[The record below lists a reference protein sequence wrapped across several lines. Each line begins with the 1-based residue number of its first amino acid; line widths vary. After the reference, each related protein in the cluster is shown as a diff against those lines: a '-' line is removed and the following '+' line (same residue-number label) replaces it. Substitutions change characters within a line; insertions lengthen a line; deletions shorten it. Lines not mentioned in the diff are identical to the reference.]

1 MHKIVHSGPVRIA
14 KPGDVLG
21 LSAALAET
29 ACEVTAETLE
39 YTQMK
44 TCRRDDLLQ
53 FLKHHMEGS
62 RNAANCL
69 NKEYRAALADAS
81 RLALLDSVSG
91 RVAHLLVEF
100 AAEAGTLEDQ
110 HPVLHMPLKQADIAA
125 MIGCS
130 RESISRVLQEF
141 RHKGILTIKGAT
153 VTNVAGECIPDSILN
168 CTLPAFRL
176 SAIGRKMFS
185 IASGALY
192 VN

>member
-1 MHKIVHSGPVRIA
+1 MKEQVHKILHGGLVRIA

-21 LSAALAET
+21 LSLALAET
-29 ACEVTAETLE
+29 AYEATAETLE

-44 TCRRDDLLQ
+44 AFRRDDFLQ
-53 FLKHHMEGS
+53 FLKHHMEGN

-91 RVAHLLVEF
+91 RVAHLPVEF

-110 HPVLHMPLKQADIAA
+110 DPVLLMPLKQADIAA

-130 RESISRVLQEF
+130 RESISRISQEF
-141 RHKGILTIKGAT
+141 RHKGILAIKGTT
-153 VTNVAGECIPDSILN
+153 VTV
-168 CTLPAFRL
+168 R
-176 SAIGRKMFS
+176 RKY
-185 IASGALY
+185 ALESML
-192 VN
+192 